1 MKPMYNAREVFEIA
15 EEIERNG
22 ARFYRR
28 AAVLAEAWP
37 EAAGVLGR
45 LALMEDEHEKLFRAL
60 KEEVTVAPE
69 SAIPDPDD
77 QALAYLQ
84 EMGDAQVFGNREDLA
99 GRLTDAVTLTEVYRL
114 AIGFEKDSVLFF
126 TAIRKLVPNELGKS
140 RIDMLINEE
149 VGHVALLSRELKK
162 VAGAAKA

>member
-1 MKPMYNAREVFEIA
+1 MYNVREVFEIA

-37 EAAGVLGR
+37 EAAEVLGR
-45 LALMEDEHEKLFRAL
+45 LARMEDEHEKLFRSL
-60 KEEVTVAPE
+60 KEEFVPEAAP

-99 GRLTDAVTLTEVYRL
+99 ARLGDAVTLAEVYRL

-162 VAGAAKA
+162 APGAGKA